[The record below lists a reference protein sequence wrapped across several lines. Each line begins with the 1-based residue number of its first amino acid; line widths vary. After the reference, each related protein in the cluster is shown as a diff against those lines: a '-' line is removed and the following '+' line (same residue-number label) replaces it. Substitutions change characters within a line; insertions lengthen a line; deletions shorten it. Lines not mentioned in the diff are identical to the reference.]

1 MLRMSASTSAPGRRS
16 SRLSRLLVMLG
27 TMLLLVAQLM
37 PAAAYGASGDGS
49 LAASLGTTA
58 AAPGDA
64 VSVDVSLTCPDKG
77 AAADGTSLLLGAVW
91 AAGSDTPLSAV
102 TPLEA
107 AGTWD
112 GDLLHATI
120 TFTAPAAGSYD
131 LLVGVSGLACADD
144 LARVAAGTLVV
155 AEAAP
160 EPVDPTPAPEVPAA
174 TEPAPVVVPAVAT
187 DYPDVWF
194 DYYPYMMLVGGSI
207 TVTAFTDGDG
217 AISYSSLTPDICS
230 VDSVSGEVSGL
241 AEGYCEIQAV
251 SAETEAYLP
260 GDSTA
265 DFSVFGTS
273 RGCLDYTDAAYVSPV
288 ILNADGTPIGC
299 GNDEAHG
306 WAADLVPADWAAV
319 YEDDFGSVYSQRQ
332 GFICDD
338 CWVGPE
344 GEDSD
349 TGFPI
354 GFDVNFFGTTY
365 SDVFVN
371 SNGSISF
378 DGGSDQYNDPLEEV
392 LDGYPGVVAFGL
404 DLDNRDLFEYDSS
417 WSPDRSGDL
426 FYWGRTTFEGHNAF
440 VATWMNSQDYHAE
453 TYKTNWN
460 TFQIMLV
467 DIDDDAGD
475 DVDIIVNYG
484 AVSQAEEGSDNGY
497 DCEDPDYGCVPVG
510 LGTVDPDTGD
520 VTYASIIGDD
530 GTVYNG
536 RSTWDLADDG
546 DHPLNQGHLNS
557 DIAGRFRFRMRD
569 GSVPEQATISNA
581 PVITSAAKGD
591 TMGTI
596 TWNPPTELGGSPI
609 ISYTLRYRELGAGD
623 DAWTEET
630 EVNSPHDITGLTNGT
645 TYEVQVVAING
656 IGQGPWSLSAFFTP
670 GVEGSPDW
678 TDITPIDDQDNPKT
692 DQEWCGSVGATG
704 EPAPTYEVTDGTLPP
719 GLTLDPVTGQICGT
733 PTTPGEYSFTVTASN
748 DNGSAPYV
756 FVLAIV
762 DGQIPD
768 TDTLGAQG
776 GTIGSAIGR
785 ILAAAG
791 ILLTIAGFVLWPRSA
806 SKATRR

>member
-49 LAASLGTTA
+49 LAASLGATA
-58 AAPGDA
+58 AAPGDT
-64 VSVDVSLTCPDKG
+64 VSVDVSLTCPDRG
-77 AAADGTSLLLGAVW
+77 AAADGTSLLVGAVW

-112 GDLLHATI
+112 GDLLHAVI
-120 TFTAPAAGSYD
+120 TLTAPAAGSYD
-131 LLVGVSGLACADD
+131 LLVGVSGLACADG

-155 AEAAP
+155 AEPAP
-160 EPVDPTPAPEVPAA
+160 APVDPVDPTPAPEVPAA
-174 TEPAPVVVPAVAT
+174 TEPAPVVVPSVAT
-187 DYPDVWF
+187 DYADVWF
-194 DYYPYMMLVGGSI
+194 DYYPYMMVVGGSI
-207 TVTAFTDGDG
+207 TVTASTSGDG
-217 AISYSSLTPDICS
+217 AISYSSNTPEICS
-230 VDSVSGEVSGL
+230 VDSVSGEVSAL
-241 AEGYCEIQAV
+241 AEGYCVIQAV

-273 RGCLDYTDAAYVSPV
+273 RGCVDYSAADYVSPV
-288 ILNADGTPIGC
+288 LLNADGTPIGC
-299 GNDEAHG
+299 GDDEAHG
-306 WAADLVPADWAAV
+306 WAADLVPADWATV
-319 YEDDFGSVYSQRQ
+319 FEDDFGTVYSQRQ

-344 GEDSD
+344 GEDSS

-354 GFDVNFFGTTY
+354 GFDINFFGTTY

-378 DGGSDQYNDPLEEV
+378 GHGSDNYDHPLEEV
-392 LDGYPGVVAFGL
+392 LDGYPGVVAFGV
-404 DLDNRDLFEYDSS
+404 DLDNRDLFEHESS
-417 WSPDRSGDL
+417 WSPDRSGDF

-440 VATWMNSQDYHAE
+440 VATWMNSQDYRASSS
-453 TYKTNWN
+453 KTNWN

-467 DIDDDAGD
+467 DIDGDAGD
-475 DVDIIVNYG
+475 DLDIVVNYG
-484 AVSQAEEGSDNGY
+484 GISQVEEGYG
-497 DCEDPDYGCVPVG
+497 CEDPDYNCVPVG
-510 LGTVDPDTGD
+510 LGTVDPDTGV

-546 DHPLNQGHLNS
+546 DHPLSAGHLNS

-596 TWNPPTELGGSPI
+596 TWDPPTDLGGSPI

-623 DAWTEET
+623 DAWSEFTGIY
-630 EVNSPHDITGLTNGT
+630 SPYEFDGLTNGT
-645 TYEVQVVAING
+645 TYEVQVAAVNG
-656 IGQGPWSLSAFFTP
+656 IGQSPWSAPAYFTP

-678 TDITPIDDQDNPKT
+678 TDITPVDDQDNPKSG
-692 DQEWCGSVGATG
+692 QEWCGSVGATG

-719 GLTLDPVTGQICGT
+719 GLTLDPVTGEICGT

-748 DNGSAPYV
+748 ANGSAPYV

-762 DGQIPD
+762 DGMIPD
-768 TDTLGAQG
+768 TDTIGAQASS
-776 GTIGSAIGR
+776 IGSAMGR
-785 ILAAAG
+785 LFAIAG
-791 ILLTIAGFVLWPRSA
+791 ILLTITGLVLWPRAAAKA
-806 SKATRR
+806 SRHR